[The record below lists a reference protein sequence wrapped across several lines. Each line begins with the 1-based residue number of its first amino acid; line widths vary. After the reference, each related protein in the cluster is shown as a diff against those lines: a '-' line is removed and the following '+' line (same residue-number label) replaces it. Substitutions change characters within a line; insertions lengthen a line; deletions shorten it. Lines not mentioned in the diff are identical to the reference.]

1 MFYDIRA
8 GKYLESSINSSRAV
22 VLKTSRGYVV
32 SVIIYYLYILLF
44 CIIFGFQ
51 YPDEDFMQEQGFQQ
65 VKYTPAIYT
74 HCYDYSGTRLFSA
87 GGPLPANLCGNY
99 AGLWQ

>member
-1 MFYDIRA
+1 VFLSFYN
-8 GKYLESSINSSRAV
+8 LN
-22 VLKTSRGYVV
+22 LKICSY
-32 SVIIYYLYILLF
+32 
-44 CIIFGFQ
+44 Q
-51 YPDEDFMQEQGFQQ
+51 YPDEDFMLDQGFQQ